1 MYATPSRRYVEQFDL
16 ADSFQSRV
24 PAYTARITD
33 VLDAALPSSGA
44 SPTRLHEAM
53 RYASL
58 NGGKRLRPLIV
69 YATGECLQVDPAL
82 LDAPA
87 AAIEMI
93 HAFSLVH
100 DDLPAMDD
108 DDLRRGKPTCHIQY
122 DEATAILVGD
132 ALQTL
137 AFELIVQDKALAE
150 YADRQVKLCRELAVA
165 SGYQGMVAGQ
175 AIDLASVGT
184 QLDLAAL
191 ENMHLHKTG
200 ALISASVCLA
210 AHAGGIVDADT
221 LSRLRTYARCIGLA
235 FQVQDDILDIE
246 GDTSVIG
253 KTQGADQA
261 LNKPTYPALLGMDGA
276 KETANRLHKQALE
289 ALSPF
294 SSKADTLRDL
304 SAYIIS
310 REK

>member
-1 MYATPSRRYVEQFDL
+1 MSNFKSTLSSYCDRV
-16 ADSFQSRV
+16 DSFLDQNL
-24 PAYTARITD
+24 PAAD
-33 VLDAALPSSGA
+33 GA
-44 SPTRLHEAM
+44 SARLNEAM
-53 RYASL
+53 RYSVF
-58 NGGKRLRPLIV
+58 NGGKRVRPVLV
-69 YATGECLQVDPAL
+69 YATGKALDIDFKL
-82 LDAPA
+82 LDAA
-87 AAIEMI
+87 AGAIELI
-93 HAFSLVH
+93 HAYSLVH